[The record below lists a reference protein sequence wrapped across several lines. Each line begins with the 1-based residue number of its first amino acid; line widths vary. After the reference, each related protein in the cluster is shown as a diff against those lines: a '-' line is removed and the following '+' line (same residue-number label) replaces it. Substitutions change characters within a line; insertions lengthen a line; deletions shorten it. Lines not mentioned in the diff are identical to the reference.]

1 MATKPDSLPWVV
13 IGGGNGGQ
21 SLAGHLGLMGYPV
34 RMVDVVPE
42 TVAAIQAQG
51 GIALEGQIRG
61 FGRVECATLNPAEAI
76 PGAGIIVVVT
86 PANAHRDVARSCAPF
101 LSDGQVVF
109 IHPGA
114 TGGALEFRKVLHE
127 EGCLARVVILES
139 DSLLYACRSPHPGRA
154 SILGVKK
161 DLLVAAL
168 PAVEAAR
175 PLRMLQAVF
184 PQIRAGR
191 NVLETSLGNPNAMVH
206 PAPTLLNTSLI
217 ESGRD
222 WLYYWDGM
230 TPAIGAFVET
240 MDRERLAVAEALG
253 LRLPSIREWYRLA
266 YGAEGATLVEAVRNN
281 RAYAKISGQK
291 SLRTRY
297 LWEDIPMGLLP
308 MVSIGKMIGV
318 DVPRMEI
325 ILNLAQFLTGEDFAS
340 TGRTAERLGLAGM
353 SATQI
358 TAYVETGAR

>member
-1 MATKPDSLPWVV
+1 
-13 IGGGNGGQ
+13 
-21 SLAGHLGLMGYPV
+21 
-34 RMVDVVPE
+34 MVDVVPE

-51 GIALEGQIRG
+51 GIALEGQVRG
-61 FGRVECATLNPAEAI
+61 FGRVECATLNPVEAI

-139 DSLLYACRSPHPGRA
+139 DSLIYACRSPQPGRA

-191 NVLETSLGNPNAMVH
+191 NVLETSLSNPNAMVH

-253 LRLPSIREWYRLA
+253 LHLPSIREWYRRA
-266 YGAEGATLVEAVRNN
+266 YGAEGATLAEAVRNN
-281 RAYAKISGQK
+281 RAYEKVSGQK

-297 LWEDIPMGLLP
+297 LLEDIPMGLLP

-318 DVPRMEI
+318 DVPRMET
-325 ILNLAQFLTGEDFAS
+325 ILNLAQFLTGEDFVS

-353 SATQI
+353 NAAQI
-358 TAYVETGAR
+358 LRYVETGT

>member
-21 SLAGHLGLMGYPV
+21 SLAGHLGLMGYRV
-34 RMVDVVPE
+34 RMVDVMPG
-42 TVAAIQAQG
+42 TVAAIQSQG

-61 FGRVECATLNPAEAI
+61 FGRVELATCDPAEAI

-101 LSDGQVVF
+101 LADGQVVF

-114 TGGALEFRKVLHE
+114 TGGALEFKKVLHE
-127 EGCLARVVILES
+127 EGCLARIVILES
-139 DSLLYACRSPHPGRA
+139 DSLIYTCRSPQPGQA
-154 SILGVKK
+154 SILGIKK

-168 PAVEAAR
+168 PASDTGR
-175 PLRMLQAVF
+175 PLGMLQAVF
-184 PQIRAGR
+184 PQIRAGK

-230 TPAIGAFVET
+230 TPSIGAFVEA
-240 MDRERLAVAEALG
+240 MDQERLAVARALG
-253 LRLPSIREWYRLA
+253 LKLPSIREWYRLA
-266 YGAEGATLVEAVRNN
+266 YGAEGLTLSEAVRNN
-281 RAYAKISGQK
+281 RAYEKVSGQK
-291 SLRTRY
+291 TLHTRY
-297 LWEDIPMGLLP
+297 LLEDIPMGLLP
-308 MVSIGKMIGV
+308 MVSLGKLIGV
-318 DVPRMEI
+318 DVPRMET
-325 ILNLAQFLTGEDFAS
+325 ILNLAQFLTGEDFAA

-353 SATQI
+353 SAAQI
-358 TAYVETGAR
+358 TAHVETGAR

>member
-1 MATKPDSLPWVV
+1 MATRPDSLPWVV

-21 SLAGHLGLMGYPV
+21 SLAGHLGLMGHTV
-34 RMVDVVPE
+34 RMVDVMPE
-42 TVAAIQAQG
+42 TVAAIQSQG
-51 GIALEGQIRG
+51 GIALEGQVRG
-61 FGRVECATLNPAEAI
+61 FGQVELATHDPAEAI

-86 PANAHRDVARSCAPF
+86 PAHAHRDVARSCAPF

-109 IHPGA
+109 LHPGA
-114 TGGALEFRKVLHE
+114 TGGALEFRNVLHE
-127 EGCLARVVILES
+127 EGCLARIAILES
-139 DSLLYACRSPHPGRA
+139 DSLIYACRSPQPGRA

-168 PAVEAAR
+168 PAVEGAR

-206 PAPTLLNTSLI
+206 PAPTVLNTSLI

-230 TPAIGAFVET
+230 TPSIGAFVES
-240 MDRERLAVAEALG
+240 MDQERLAVAEALG
-253 LRLPSIREWYRLA
+253 LRLPTIREWYRLA
-266 YGAEGATLVEAVRNN
+266 YAAEGATLTQAVRNN
-281 RAYAKISGQK
+281 RAYAKIRGQK
-291 SLRTRY
+291 TLRTRY
-297 LWEDIPMGLLP
+297 LMEDIPMGLLP

-318 DVPRMEI
+318 DVQRMET
-325 ILNLAQFLTGEDFAS
+325 ILNLAQFLTGENFAS
-340 TGRTAERLGLAGM
+340 TGRTVERLGLTGM
-353 SATQI
+353 SPEQI